1 MWGSPISKYSTGI
14 DTIFQNFQNNVTSV
28 EQNQYF
34 CKWSNLAGYFKAYLE
49 LYTMDLSVTIDEHF
63 IKYNYCLVLCLIF
76 NHFLK
81 TKYTESNG
89 KLMDLTLIYK

>member
-1 MWGSPISKYSTGI
+1 MVKFSLV
-14 DTIFQNFQNNVTSV
+14 F
-28 EQNQYF
+28 
-34 CKWSNLAGYFKAYLE
+34 FKGYLE

-89 KLMDLTLIYK
+89 KHTSVVYGFDTHIKINGHASKYLRHK